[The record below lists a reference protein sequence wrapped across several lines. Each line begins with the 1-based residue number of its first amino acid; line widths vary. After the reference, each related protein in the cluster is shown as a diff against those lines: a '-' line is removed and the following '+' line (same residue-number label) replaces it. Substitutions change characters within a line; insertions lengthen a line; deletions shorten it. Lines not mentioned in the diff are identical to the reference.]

1 MKIEDLKIGMKV
13 KASSNYYYYT
23 SKRNN
28 YIGEVMYINENGFQI
43 KTLESNRKEDI
54 GRIYYSLLP
63 EYFEPL
69 KEENGERVNKEK
81 VEEYNIIEAFNLPI
95 GTELKPIFKDGEES
109 LSNVIVSK
117 VNDNEKTLRFK
128 IDNKICCCDEMFV
141 TAKFIKVQQ
150 SITFHEALESRQKV
164 RLSSEKYDFYFE
176 SNEEYLNKL
185 IKRYNEGEYMLVD
198 ELLCI
203 LSYYYSTSTVK
214 KILTEKCWLIEE
226 H

>member
-1 MKIEDLKIGMKV
+1 MKIEDLRIGMKV
-13 KASSNYYYYT
+13 KALSNDYMYT
-23 SKRNN
+23 SEKNN
-28 YIGEVMYINENGFQI
+28 YIGEVVSIHEDYFQA
-43 KTLESNRKEDI
+43 KTLKTNMEEDEGEI
-54 GRIYYSLLP
+54 HTPLQP

-69 KEENGERVNKEK
+69 KEENGEK
-81 VEEYNIIEAFNLPI
+81 VKEYNIIEAFNLPI

-109 LSNVIVSK
+109 LSNVVVSK

-150 SITFHEALESRQKV
+150 SITFHEALETGKRV
-164 RLSSEKYDFYFE
+164 RLSSEYNFLYFE
-176 SNEEYLNKL
+176 SNEEYLNNL
-185 IKRYNEGEYMLVD
+185 IKRYNKGEYLSID

-214 KILTEKCWLIEE
+214 KILTEKCLLIEE

>member
-1 MKIEDLKIGMKV
+1 MSIHED
-13 KASSNYYYYT
+13 Y
-23 SKRNN
+23 
-28 YIGEVMYINENGFQI
+28 FQA
-43 KTLESNRKEDI
+43 KTLKTNIEEDEGEI
-54 GRIYYSLLP
+54 HAPLRP

-69 KEENGERVNKEK
+69 KEENKEK

-128 IDNKICCCDEMFV
+128 IDNKICYCDDMFV

-150 SITFHEALESRQKV
+150 SITFHEALESGQKV
-164 RLSSEKYDFYFE
+164 RLSGEYNFYFE
-176 SNEEYLNKL
+176 SNEEYLNNL
-185 IKRYNEGEYMLVD
+185 IIRYNEGEYMLVD
-198 ELLCI
+198 ELLCT
-203 LSYYYSTSTVK
+203 LSYYYSTSDVK

>member
-1 MKIEDLKIGMKV
+1 MNDMKIEDLRIGMKV
-13 KASSNYYYYT
+13 KALSNDYMYT
-23 SKRNN
+23 SEKNN
-28 YIGEVMYINENGFQI
+28 YIGEVVSIHEDYFKA
-43 KTLESNRKEDI
+43 KTLKTNIEEDEGEI
-54 GRIYYSLLP
+54 HAPLLP
-63 EYFEPL
+63 KYFEPL
-69 KEENGERVNKEK
+69 QEGNKEK
-81 VEEYNIIEAFNLPI
+81 VKEYNIIEALNLPI

-150 SITFHEALESRQKV
+150 SITFHEALESGQKV
-164 RLSSEKYDFYFE
+164 RLSGEKYDFYFTK
-176 SNEEYLNKL
+176 SNEEYLNSL
-185 IKRYNEGEYMLVD
+185 MRRYNKGEYLSID

-203 LSYYYSTSTVK
+203 SSYYYSTSAVK

-226 H
+226 Y

>member
-1 MKIEDLKIGMKV
+1 MKIEDLRIGMKV

-28 YIGEVMYINENGFQI
+28 YIGEVMYINENSFQI

-69 KEENGERVNKEK
+69 QEENKEK
-81 VEEYNIIEAFNLPI
+81 VEEYNIIEALNLPI

-128 IDNKICCCDEMFV
+128 INDKICHCDEMFV

-150 SITFHEALESRQKV
+150 SITFHEALESGQKV
-164 RLSSEKYDFYFE
+164 RLSVEKYNFFYFT
-176 SNEEYLNKL
+176 SNEEYLNNL
-185 IKRYNEGEYMLVD
+185 IKRYNQGEYLLID

-203 LSYYYSTSTVK
+203 LSFGCSTSTVK

-226 H
+226 Y

>member
-1 MKIEDLKIGMKV
+1 MKIEDLRIGMKV
-13 KASSNYYYYT
+13 KALGNDYKYIG
-23 SKRNN
+23 KKNN
-28 YIGEVMYINENGFQI
+28 YIGEVTSIHEDYFQA
-43 KTLESNRKEDI
+43 KTLKTNIEEDEGEI
-54 GRIYYSLLP
+54 HTPLLP

-69 KEENGERVNKEK
+69 QEENKEK
-81 VEEYNIIEAFNLPI
+81 VEEYNIIEAINLPI
-95 GTELKPIFKDGEES
+95 NTELKPIFKDGTES

-141 TAKFIKVQQ
+141 TAKFIKAQQ
-150 SITFHEALESRQKV
+150 SITFQEALESGKKV
-164 RLSSEKYDFYFE
+164 RLSVEEYDFHFI
-176 SNEEYLNKL
+176 SNEEYLNSF
-185 IKRYNEGEYMLVD
+185 IRRYNKGEYLLID

-203 LSYYYSTSTVK
+203 LSYYYSTSAVK

>member
-1 MKIEDLKIGMKV
+1 MKIEDLRIGMKV
-13 KASSNYYYYT
+13 KALSNDYRYT
-23 SKRNN
+23 SEKNN
-28 YIGEVMYINENGFQI
+28 YIGEVVSIHEDYFQA
-43 KTLESNRKEDI
+43 KTLKTNMEEDEGEI
-54 GRIYYSLLP
+54 HTSLRP

-69 KEENGERVNKEK
+69 KEENKEK

-150 SITFHEALESRQKV
+150 SITFHEALESGQKV
-164 RLSSEKYDFYFE
+164 RLSVEKYDFYFT
-176 SNEEYLNKL
+176 SNEGYLNNLIKCYNKGEYLS
-185 IKRYNEGEYMLVD
+185 ID

-226 H
+226 Y